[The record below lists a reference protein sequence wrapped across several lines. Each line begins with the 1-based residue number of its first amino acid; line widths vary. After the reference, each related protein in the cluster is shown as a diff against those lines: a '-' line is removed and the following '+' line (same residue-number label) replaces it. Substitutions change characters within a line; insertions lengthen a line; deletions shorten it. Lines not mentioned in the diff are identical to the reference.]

1 MTSRFTVDVHE
12 QPDGPEPELRARFR
26 VCAERRLMKL
36 EAQGRAYP
44 AAGDVFDIL
53 DAFAG
58 PFVWEMTPEEL
69 EATPPVSVE
78 LEVIAVDPP
87 SPVEPPAPVRVTVR
101 VVA

>member
-1 MTSRFTVDVHE
+1 MTSRFTVEVLE
-12 QPDGPEPELRARFR
+12 QPDGPEADVRERFR

-58 PFVWEMTPEEL
+58 PFVWEMTPEQL
-69 EATPPVSVE
+69 EANPPVSVE
-78 LEVIAVDPP
+78 LEVSAVE
-87 SPVEPPAPVRVTVR
+87 PVEPVAAPTPVRVRVR
-101 VVA
+101 VVD